1 MNPPWDLTL
10 SYTLSLR
17 SFLFNLCFLS
27 FSVPFKEAPKFN
39 PRRRTSAAFANF
51 SSPRL
56 QPPPSAVSNSH
67 QQPQYRLDSS
77 PRGGA
82 IHSSNSGSGG
92 DRTAVPSSPSP
103 SDRSLPPFSSGSS
116 ISETTSTGSGS
127 SSINPQQLANGH
139 HRGEKAK
146 SLLQQSLQN
155 SLVIHEDEH
164 LDSASALAVSIG
176 NGKKTFLAL
185 FTNFFPIRIDLVTMF
200 DRKLQVFKN
209 SSK

>member
-67 QQPQYRLDSS
+67 QQQAQPPSYRLDSS
-77 PRGGA
+77 PRGGVL
-82 IHSSNSGSGG
+82 HSSNSGSSG
-92 DRTAVPSSPSP
+92 DRTLNSGVVPSSPSP

-176 NGKKTFLAL
+176 NGKKTFWH
-185 FTNFFPIRIDLVTMF
+185 FSPIFVLS
-200 DRKLQVFKN
+200 KLTW
-209 SSK
+209 